1 MVVKTFDQFSGFKH
15 NISKCEIA
23 GIDALKRVPVTVC
36 IMKSIELTTDFMKIL
51 GTCFSYN
58 QNLKKEE
65 NLLRTI
71 SSIQSAFKLWKLKN
85 LTFEGRIDIFK
96 TLALSKTVSQLLI
109 NIIPNHIISELTS
122 IQQIKYGKTMAKL
135 KSKYKT

>member
-23 GIDALKRVPVTVC
+23 GIDALKRVPMTVC

-58 QNLKKEE
+58 QNLQEEE

-96 TLALSKTVSQLLI
+96 TLALSKIVSQLLI

-122 IQQIKYGKTMAKL
+122 IQQIKHGKTMAKL
-135 KSKYKT
+135 KSKNKT